1 VNIQVTEI
9 QDKKT
14 TRTYNLSGPRV
25 ETVQSFWEYL
35 KANEVIES
43 YEIREAK

>member
-1 VNIQVTEI
+1 MTYQVTEV

-14 TRTYNLSGPRV
+14 TRIYNIKGPKL

-35 KANEVIES
+35 KASKVIES
-43 YEIREAK
+43 YEIEEV

>member
-1 VNIQVTEI
+1 MATTQVTEV

-14 TRTYNLSGPRV
+14 TRTYTLKGPKV
-25 ETVQSFWEYL
+25 ETVQSFWEFL

-43 YEIREAK
+43 YEIKEL